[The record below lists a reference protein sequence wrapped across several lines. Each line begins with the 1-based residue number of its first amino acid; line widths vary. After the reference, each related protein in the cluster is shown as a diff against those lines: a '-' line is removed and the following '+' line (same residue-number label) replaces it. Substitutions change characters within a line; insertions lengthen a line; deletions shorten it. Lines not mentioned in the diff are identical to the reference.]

1 MSAAKVMRSVLK
13 VLWFRTRTTLIMRG
27 DKASDKRLMIAN
39 VAIFPMLAAKF
50 LPLKMLTVLSFLIF
64 PYFHSLY
71 RCSEKQWFTRMPR
84 VFSEAA
90 VCEVVSG

>member
-1 MSAAKVMRSVLK
+1 MIVSAAKVMSSVLK
-13 VLWFRTRTTLIMRG
+13 VLWFRTKTTLIMRG

-39 VAIFPMLAAKF
+39 FAIFPMLAAKF

-71 RCSEKQWFTRMPR
+71 RCAENIGSREYL
-84 VFSEAA
+84 
-90 VCEVVSG
+90 VCFYGLLSVR

>member
-1 MSAAKVMRSVLK
+1 MIVSAAKIMRSVLK
-13 VLWFRTRTTLIMRG
+13 VLWFRTKTTLIMRG
-27 DKASDKRLMIAN
+27 DKASDKRMMIAN

-71 RCSEKQWFTRMPR
+71 RCAENIGLHECFVYFQGLLSVK
-84 VFSEAA
+84 
-90 VCEVVSG
+90 